1 MAVQSASIYLL
12 MELNAYHAQPD
23 ANYVPTQQTVTDA
36 QQVTSMIQLLNSAH
50 SIVLVDSLF
59 LALNAW
65 LAL

>member
-1 MAVQSASIYLL
+1 

-36 QQVTSMIQLLNSAH
+36 QQVTSMIQLLNNAH